1 MKLDEVFAEVQRLAR
16 GPSPKS
22 RIGAWTP
29 AQAIVHCA
37 ESLECNL
44 DGFPEPKSPWFQATV
59 GRAALKVFLT
69 RGRISHDVDAPV
81 PGLPVP
87 PDVPLLDAVARLGLA
102 IERAK
107 AAKAFAPHAIF
118 GGMSKSEVLAFH
130 AMHLEDHLRD
140 LVSG

>member
-1 MKLDEVFAEVQRLAR
+1 MKLDEVFAEVQRLAH
-16 GPSPKS
+16 GASPKS
-22 RIGAWTP
+22 LRGAWTP
-29 AQAIVHCA
+29 AQAIAHCA

-59 GRAALKVFLT
+59 GRAALKVFLA

-81 PGLPVP
+81 PGLPAP
-87 PDVPLLDAVARLGLA
+87 PDVPLGDAVARLGLV

-107 AAKAFAPHAIF
+107 AAKTFAPHAVF
-118 GGMSKSEVLAFH
+118 GEMTKSEVLAFH

-140 LVSG
+140 LAAD